1 MIRDFFQI
9 EKNSLYEEINAIKTQ
24 IPTDQWA
31 VLDGIRRIGNIGA
44 HMEKD
49 INLIIDIDPDE
60 AQKLIKLIELLIQQ
74 WYIERHNQQQLYAD
88 IIGIDQAKQNAR
100 KKTE

>member
-9 EKNSLYEEINAIKTQ
+9 SKNSLYEEIDAIKPN
-24 IPTDQWA
+24 IPIEQWA
-31 VLDGIRRIGNIGA
+31 VLDGLRRIGNIGA

-49 INLIIDIDPDE
+49 INLIIDIEPDE
-60 AQKLIKLIELLIQQ
+60 AQKLIKLIELLIEQ

-88 IIGIDQAKQNAR
+88 IIGIDNSKQNLR
-100 KKTE
+100 KETE